1 MKITFLGGGNM
12 ASALIGGLVDKGF
25 TAADIQ
31 VIERLPEQRAK
42 LAEKFGVA
50 VLAEVD
56 ESALTASI
64 LVLAVK
70 PQQMQEALAPFV
82 GKLTHQIVLSIAAG
96 LTLEMLSGW
105 LAGYRRIVRAMPNT
119 PALIGAGMAGLCA
132 LPDVAPNERMLAE
145 RILQAAGEMLWVED
159 ESQMDAV
166 TAISGSG
173 PAYLFLFIEALQQ
186 AALDLGF
193 TPEAARQLAIG
204 TTLGSAQLAAASD
217 ESPAALRER
226 VTSKGG
232 TTAAALQVMA
242 EKEVVAGIVAGAK
255 AAKARSEE
263 MARQLGNAGKN

>member
-25 TAADIQ
+25 TAANIQ
-31 VIERLPEQRAK
+31 VIERLPEQRAS
-42 LAEKFGVA
+42 LAEKFGVTP
-50 VLAEVD
+50 LADAD
-56 ESALTASI
+56 ESALTAAI

-70 PQQMQEALAPFV
+70 PQQMREALKPFA

-96 LTLEMLSGW
+96 LTLDILSGW
-105 LAGYRRIVRAMPNT
+105 LSGYRRIVRAMPNT

-132 LPDVAPNERMLAE
+132 LPEVTPNERMLAE
-145 RILQAAGEMLWVED
+145 RILQAAGEILWVEN

-186 AALDLGF
+186 AATDLGF
-193 TPEAARQLAIG
+193 TPEAARRLAIG

-217 ESPAALRER
+217 ESPAILRER

-232 TTAAALQVMA
+232 TTAAALQVMT
-242 EKEVVAGIVAGAK
+242 ETGVVAGIVAGAK

-263 MARQLGNAGKN
+263 MARQLGNG